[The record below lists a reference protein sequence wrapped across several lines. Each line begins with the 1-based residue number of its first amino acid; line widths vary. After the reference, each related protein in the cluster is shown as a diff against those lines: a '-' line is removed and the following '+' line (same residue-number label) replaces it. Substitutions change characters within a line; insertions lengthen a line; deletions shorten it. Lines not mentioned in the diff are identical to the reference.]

1 MNQDITS
8 NHFYVRKLIG
18 VSRVLESTPRRNANV
33 KSRHCDAIVYA
44 LSGCAIYRFD
54 DGLEFT
60 VREGDIMYMARN
72 AVYSVT
78 FPTQTFNIL
87 FCDFEFDSSVPKQS
101 AVFTPKNTLHAKSL
115 FEKLLHVYTA
125 STQTS
130 FHDSMA
136 LFYEIYS
143 LIRTSSNQEYV
154 APSARRRVTEVKTY
168 IDEHYKDPALSV
180 ESLSE
185 RAQMSEVY
193 LRKLFRAQYDI
204 SPSQYITSVRLKKAK
219 ELMRS
224 PFLTL
229 EECALQSGFSS
240 PQYFCRV
247 FKKETGTTPYTFRKQ
262 L

>member
-1 MNQDITS
+1 MNQDIIS
-8 NHFYVRKLIG
+8 NHFYIKKLIG
-18 VSRVLESTPRRNANV
+18 VSKTLDSTPRRNANV

-44 LSGCAIYRFD
+44 LSGSAIYRFE
-54 DGLEFT
+54 DGVEFT

-87 FCDFEFDSSVPKQS
+87 FCDFEFDTTVPRQS

-136 LFYEIYS
+136 LLYEIYS

-154 APSARRRVTEVKTY
+154 APSARRRVMEIKTY

-180 ESLSE
+180 EALAESTH
-185 RAQMSEVY
+185 MSEVY
-193 LRKLFRAQYDI
+193 LRKLFRAQYDV

-219 ELMRS
+219 ELMHS

-229 EECALQSGFSS
+229 EACALQSGFSS
-240 PQYFCRV
+240 HQYFCRV
-247 FKKETGTTPYTFRKQ
+247 FKRETGTTPYAFRKQ